1 MTVTIRLSAKTSL
14 KRRLRTEVPQPVQN
28 LASGGMLKPQV
39 AQFMDV
45 DVVDVF
51 MLSSNCQHDQKT
63 SIAVQLR
70 ADHAGYRHA
79 RVQEQF

>member
-1 MTVTIRLSAKTSL
+1 MAASL

-28 LASGGMLKPQV
+28 LASGEMLKPQV

-45 DVVDVF
+45 DVVEVF
-51 MLSSNCQHDQKT
+51 MLGSDHQHDQKT

-70 ADHAGYRHA
+70 ADHAGHRHA
-79 RVQEQF
+79 RVQEWF

>member
-45 DVVDVF
+45 NVVDIF

-70 ADHAGYRHA
+70 ADHAGHRHA
-79 RVQEQF
+79 RVQERF